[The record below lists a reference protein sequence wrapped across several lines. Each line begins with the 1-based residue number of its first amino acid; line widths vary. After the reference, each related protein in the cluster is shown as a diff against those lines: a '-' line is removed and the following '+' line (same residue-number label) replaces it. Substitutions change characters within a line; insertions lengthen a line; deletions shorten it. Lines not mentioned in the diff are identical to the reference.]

1 MKKSYA
7 DNIRRH
13 PDRNVME
20 ALDMLASID
29 YPYNG

>member
-1 MKKSYA
+1 MNRTGDS
-7 DNIRRH
+7 DIRRH
-13 PDRNVME
+13 PDRKVME